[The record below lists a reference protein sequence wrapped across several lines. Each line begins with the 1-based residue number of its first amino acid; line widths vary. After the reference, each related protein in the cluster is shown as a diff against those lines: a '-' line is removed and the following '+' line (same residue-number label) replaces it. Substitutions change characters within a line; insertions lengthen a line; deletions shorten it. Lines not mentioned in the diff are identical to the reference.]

1 MVKEMGEWLM
11 VQGPGIE
18 SQWESVALY
27 WCQSVCV
34 VFPVLFSSMVSEGRQ
49 DMVKPRL
56 SVNTEQQPQERQQLT
71 VQRSEEVSRVLSQ
84 VNGFQVQ
91 RAAKALRREYVRC
104 IKRRARKQVCL
115 KRCVAGEGREFG
127 KQAGRRAWGVWED
140 PLGHYNGFGFYF
152 ANENFKQ
159 RTDTH

>member
-1 MVKEMGEWLM
+1 MKEMGEWLV
-11 VQGPGIE
+11 VQGPGTE

-71 VQRSEEVSRVLSQ
+71 VQRSEPCAFPGKRVPSAESSKGLEE
-84 VNGFQVQ
+84 G
-91 RAAKALRREYVRC
+91 
-104 IKRRARKQVCL
+104 ICL
-115 KRCVAGEGREFG
+115 V
-127 KQAGRRAWGVWED
+127 
-140 PLGHYNGFGFYF
+140 Y
-152 ANENFKQ
+152 
-159 RTDTH
+159 

>member
-1 MVKEMGEWLM
+1 MASVVRGSTSPVPAFQNLRAQRPPW
-11 VQGPGIE
+11 GPE
-18 SQWESVALY
+18 
-27 WCQSVCV
+27 
-34 VFPVLFSSMVSEGRQ
+34 
-49 DMVKPRL
+49 PRL
-56 SVNTEQQPQERQQLT
+56 FHQSLLSAVKTEQQPQERQQLT

-159 RTDTH
+159 RTDIH

>member
-1 MVKEMGEWLM
+1 MAKEMGEWLM

-27 WCQSVCV
+27 WCQSVCLCGLPCAV
-34 VFPVLFSSMVSEGRQ
+34 QQHGVGGEAGHGETQ
-49 DMVKPRL
+49 L

-71 VQRSEEVSRVLSQ
+71 TQRSEEVSHVLSQ

-115 KRCVAGEGREFG
+115 K
-127 KQAGRRAWGVWED
+127 
-140 PLGHYNGFGFYF
+140 
-152 ANENFKQ
+152 
-159 RTDTH
+159 